1 MNKEKIEYEY
11 DFSDRLISEDEANA
25 VLAIQRE
32 LLESYITSKDKME
45 VKEWLPLELAK
56 QLPESPQERINE
68 MSTEI
73 IDALIV
79 TENKNKSLKQAVSAG
94 RSKESWL
101 AASLKESTSSMS
113 AQESAKYL
121 QQLDDAVKNANEAM
135 YDTITTKVGL
145 PNLNKNLDGFI
156 AEHHHANSFNLK
168 AQSTGSDLYAEVL
181 KPKPGEI
188 YRKNTVDIV
197 IKDSSGKIVN
207 RYQAKYGATA
217 EDTIRYIKEGNY
229 RGQQLLVPE
238 EQVEAVQKAFPER
251 KVTAKIG
258 EGEVKSKP
266 LTKEDAK
273 ELQEKA
279 QNKNWLDADWNDY
292 VAKDIAMGIGKQ
304 AGYACLQGAAV
315 GAGMN
320 IATKV
325 WNGEPIEG
333 EEVLETAIKSG
344 ADFGVKTVTAG
355 ALKVA
360 AEKELIKVIPKGTP
374 ASTLTNIA
382 FVAVENVKIATKI
395 ASGELTVKEG
405 LDEMQQTT
413 ISCVAGIVASAK
425 GAAIGAAI
433 GTVLGPVG
441 TAVGGFVGGT
451 LGYMAGSG
459 ISKAVVKGVQKIRDV
474 AQDFV
479 KAGVDKVKSTASKF
493 LKGMASVFG
502 F

>member
-1 MNKEKIEYEY
+1 MDKENTEYEY
-11 DFSDRLISEDEANA
+11 DFSDCLISEEEANA
-25 VLAIQRE
+25 VLVIQRE
-32 LLESYITSKDKME
+32 FLESYLTSKDEME
-45 VKEWLPLELAK
+45 VKDWLPLELAK
-56 QLPESPQERINE
+56 QLPESPQERISE
-68 MSTEI
+68 MSKEI
-73 IDALIV
+73 IDSLIV
-79 TENKNKSLKQAVSAG
+79 TENKNKALKQAVSNG

-101 AASLKESTSSMS
+101 ATSLKESTSSMS

-121 QQLDDAVKNANEAM
+121 QQLDDAVKSANEAM
-135 YDTITTKVGL
+135 YDTITTKAGQ
-145 PNLNKNLDGFI
+145 PNMIMNLDGFI
-156 AEHHHANSFNLK
+156 AEQHHANSFNLK
-168 AQSTGSDLYAEVL
+168 AQSTGSDLYAEAL

-188 YRKNTVDIV
+188 YKKNSVDIV
-197 IKDSSGKIVN
+197 IKDSSGNIVS
-207 RYQAKYGATA
+207 RYQAKYGADA
-217 EDTIRYIKEGNY
+217 EATIALIKKGDY

-238 EQVEAVQKAFPER
+238 EQVEAVQKAFPDR
-251 KVTAKIG
+251 KVSATIG
-258 EGEVKSKP
+258 EGAVKSKP
-266 LTKEDAK
+266 LTKDEAK
-273 ELQEKA
+273 ELQDKA
-279 QNKNWLDADWNDY
+279 QSKNWLDTDWNDY

-325 WNGEPIEG
+325 WKGEPIEG
-333 EEVLETAIKSG
+333 EAVVETAIKSG

-360 AEKELIKVIPKGTP
+360 VEKELIRVIPKGTP

-382 FVAVENVKIATKI
+382 FVAVENVKTAAKIAT
-395 ASGELTVKEG
+395 GELTVKEG

-413 ISCVAGIVASAK
+413 ISCVAGIAASAK

-459 ISKAVVKGVQKIRDV
+459 ISKAVVKGVQKIRDTAYDV
-474 AQDFV
+474 V
-479 KAGVDKVKSTASKF
+479 KAGVETVKSIGSTV
-493 LKGMASVFG
+493 LKGLTSLFS